1 MLAVYFRISRP
12 KASRNVGGR
21 MAAVMVN
28 HPLTMIKSTLAAQF
42 YLISQADRMSCG
54 TLTCGQGSPSANE
67 ELDDYV
73 LVVRPAFGPS

>member
-1 MLAVYFRISRP
+1 MLPVYFRISRP

-21 MAAVMVN
+21 MRAIMVN

-42 YLISQADRMSCG
+42 YLIGQADRMSCG
-54 TLTCGQGSPSANE
+54 TVTCGQGGPSADE
-67 ELDDYV
+67 ELDYV